1 MWPSLI
7 PAFFGWKHL
16 TAISMLNYVI
26 RRLLLI
32 PITLFFI
39 VLVNFVIVN
48 LAPGDPVTVSEI
60 SPDGGATRSA
70 DRSMAFGS
78 DERYLQFR
86 EWYGLTLPILF
97 NSWPWTSQDDV
108 DKSLEILSSKK
119 WDLKDP
125 EEMPIKD
132 YDSFRVT
139 FGDKSRYIMPKLL
152 AVMEDPQQPVGIRSM
167 ASRFFARGGTRQG
180 AIGSDL
186 TDQQIANNKK
196 VSIDN
201 NLLRKLVFSPLTSQ
215 EQIKQNVGQFNQW
228 YQENK
233 DDYRFA
239 PTTMQKCYIFFVE
252 TRFCR
257 YMGRVLTLDF
267 GTMRNDNNKSVISEV
282 TKRFKYSL
290 TLAIIPMLVTFVLCQ
305 IFGCLMAYKQNRWQ
319 DYGLSV
325 SFLILYAIPIF
336 VVAPFLIEKI
346 ALHHDFPFTST
357 PIPISGF
364 TSPDS
369 VYDKFNTAGRLV
381 DVFQHIFLPLIA
393 IMYGSMAAQSRL
405 SRTTVLEVLRQDYV
419 RTAWAKGLAPVT
431 ILFKHVCR
439 NASITIVTSIA
450 SSLGVVLGGSLIVE
464 TLFEINGFGKFF
476 YDAVINRDYNVIMF
490 SSFAGSFLSLL
501 GFLMADIAYT
511 VLDPRLTL
519 E

>member
-1 MWPSLI
+1 MI
-7 PAFFGWKHL
+7 
-16 TAISMLNYVI
+16 NYVI
-26 RRLLLI
+26 RRLVLI
-32 PITLFFI
+32 PVTLFCI
-39 VLVNFVIVN
+39 ILVNFVIVN

-60 SPDGGATRSA
+60 SQDGNASRSTE
-70 DRSMAFGS
+70 RSMAFGS
-78 DERYLQFR
+78 DERYLLFR
-86 EWYGLTLPILF
+86 EWYGLTLPILL
-97 NSWPWTSQDDV
+97 NTWPWTTQEDV
-108 DKSLEILSSKK
+108 DGTLQILQTKK
-119 WDLKDP
+119 KNAQES

-132 YDSFRVT
+132 YDSLRVT

-152 AVMEDPQQPVGIRSM
+152 AVMEDPQQSLLIRSM

-180 AIGSDL
+180 IIGSGL
-186 TDQQIANNKK
+186 TDQQIADNEK
-196 VSIDN
+196 IATDN
-201 NLLRKLVFSPLTSQ
+201 NLLRKLVFSAQSSP
-215 EQIKQNVGQFNQW
+215 EQIQLSLDRFNAW
-228 YQENK
+228 YRENSSR
-233 DDYRFA
+233 YRFE
-239 PTTMQKCYIFFVE
+239 PTTEQKLYILFVE

-267 GTMRNDNNKSVISEV
+267 GTLRNDNNRTVISEV

-305 IFGCLMAYKQNRWQ
+305 VFGCIMAYRHNRWP
-319 DYGLSV
+319 DYGLSI
-325 SFLILYAIPIF
+325 SFLVLYAIPVF
-336 VVAPFLIEKI
+336 VVAPFLIEEV
-346 ALHHDFPFTST
+346 ALNHDFPFTQT

-369 VYDKFNTAGRLV
+369 QYDKLNTSGRLV
-381 DVFQHIFLPLIA
+381 DVFQHIFLPLVA

-419 RTAWAKGLAPVT
+419 RTAWAKGLSPVK

-464 TLFEINGFGKFF
+464 ALFEINGFGKFF

-490 SSFAGSFLSLL
+490 SSLAGSLLSLS
-501 GFLMADIAYT
+501 GFLIADIAYT

-519 E
+519 D